1 MPRRIAVTNLNASTI
16 DILNT
21 IRANAPLE
29 YQNNVPVVT
38 QENDI
43 PAVGEIICGYPAMA
57 NIFINSLVNRI
68 ALVRMQSATF
78 NNPYVELKK
87 GVISFGETI
96 EEIFVEIANVQKF
109 SYEKAPARELKRTIP
124 DVKTAFHVINWRVLY
139 PVSIDDEE
147 LQRAFMNMN
156 GVQELIAKIVDSVYR
171 GAEYDEYLLFKYL
184 IIKKVAQGKLYPE
197 SVDATSV
204 LNSAE
209 KFRAVSNQL
218 MFMNTKYNAWGVH
231 TNTRRED
238 QYLFMSADFNAKFDV
253 NVLASAFNMDKADF
267 LGHVKLI
274 DSFDTFDNDRWQELR
289 DAGTEVELVTD
300 AELELMK
307 DVQAVLVD
315 KEFFQIYDYTQKFTE
330 NYIGSGTYWN
340 YWLHVRKAVSVS
352 PFANAVVFVNS
363 DSVKEA
369 PDTISFMCTSY
380 TTAPKTYDT
389 SDTEGNTDVPAIAI
403 LEPQSSAVDN
413 AAKGNYKFIQTPTTI
428 EEGYAIHPYGAI
440 IKTVD
445 RPYGGQSAEDFF
457 SATVVIDVE
466 YMGNI
471 YRRAA
476 NREVAEVGRTYTFN
490 KVV

>member
-253 NVLASAFNMDKADF
+253 NVLASAFNMNKADF

-352 PFANAVVFVNS
+352 PFANAVVFVNDTNDDLPADPDTLTFTISSVSRSGDDLTANEPTAFILTPDS
-363 DSVKEA
+363 DS
-369 PDTISFMCTSY
+369 D
-380 TTAPKTYDT
+380 
-389 SDTEGNTDVPAIAI
+389 
-403 LEPQSSAVDN
+403 L
-413 AAKGNYKFIQTPTTI
+413 NYRFIQTETAT
-428 EEGYAIHPYGAI
+428 EEGYGVNPYGAI
-440 IKTVD
+440 IYNGAAT
-445 RPYGGQSAEDFF
+445 GGI
-457 SATVVIDVE
+457 SATVVFDVE
-466 YMGNI
+466 YNGVT

-476 NREVAEVGRTYTFN
+476 ASANVAVGTELEFA
-490 KVV
+490 KVS

>member
-1 MPRRIAVTNLNASTI
+1 MPRKIAITNLNASTI

-29 YQNNVPVVT
+29 YQNNVPAVATEQDVVK
-38 QENDI
+38 
-43 PAVGEIICGYPAMA
+43 VGDIICGYPAMA

-68 ALVRMQSATF
+68 ALVKMQSATF

-96 EEIFVEIANVQKF
+96 EEIFVEIANVQRF

-124 DVKTAFHVINWRVLY
+124 DVKSAFHVINWRVLY

-147 LQRAFMNMN
+147 LQRAFMSMN
-156 GVQELIAKIVDSVYR
+156 GVQELITKIVDSVYR
-171 GAEYDEYLLFKYL
+171 AAEYDEYLLFKYT
-184 IIKKVAQGKLYPE
+184 IIKSVANGKMYPE
-197 SVDATSV
+197 AVDTDSV

-218 MFMNTKYNAWGVH
+218 MFMNTKYNSWGVH
-231 TNTRRED
+231 TNTNRED

-300 AELELMK
+300 TELALMK

-315 KEFFQIYDYTQKFTE
+315 KEFFQFYDYTQKFTE
-330 NYIGSGTYWN
+330 NYIGAGTYWN
-340 YWLHVRKAVSVS
+340 YWLHVRKAISTS
-352 PFANAVVFVNS
+352 PFANAVVFID
-363 DSVKEA
+363 DS
-369 PDTISFMCTSY
+369 
-380 TTAPKTYDT
+380 
-389 SDTEGNTDVPAIAI
+389 NTDLPADLSTLTFTITSVSRDGDDATAN
-403 LEPQSSAVDN
+403 LPTAFVLTPDANSNV
-413 AAKGNYKFIQTPTTI
+413 NYKFIQTQTATAQ
-428 EEGYAIHPYGAI
+428 GYGVNPYGAI
-440 IKTVD
+440 IYNGAAT
-445 RPYGGQSAEDFF
+445 GGI
-457 SATVVIDVE
+457 SATVVFDVE
-466 YMGNI
+466 YNGNI
-471 YRRAA
+471 YRRTAA
-476 NREVAEVGRTYTFN
+476 SANVAVGTELEFTL
-490 KVV
+490 VE